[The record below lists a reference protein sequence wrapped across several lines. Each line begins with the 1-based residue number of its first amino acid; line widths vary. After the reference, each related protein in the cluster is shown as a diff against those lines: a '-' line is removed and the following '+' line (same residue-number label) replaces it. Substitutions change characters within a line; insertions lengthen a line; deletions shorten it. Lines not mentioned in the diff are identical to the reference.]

1 VKKRELVKQPGH
13 LLRMR
18 IRKKTSNIAIM
29 KKYSIIET
37 LQKVD
42 SEVEL
47 YGWVHSKRDHKKI
60 VFLDLRDR
68 TGLIQVVGNETFKE
82 LSHEDV
88 VKINGLVKKRPEKL
102 VNPNIKTG
110 TIELEAHSFEIL
122 GKAKTPPIPIDS
134 DGNEIEEDIR
144 LKYRYLD
151 LRRARLTNML
161 KLRSDYVYA
170 LREGLK
176 KT

>member
-1 VKKRELVKQPGH
+1 
-13 LLRMR
+13 
-18 IRKKTSNIAIM
+18 M

-82 LSHEDV
+82 LSPEDV
-88 VKINGLVKKRPEKL
+88 VKINGLVKK
-102 VNPNIKTG
+102 
-110 TIELEAHSFEIL
+110 ELS
-122 GKAKTPPIPIDS
+122 
-134 DGNEIEEDIR
+134 
-144 LKYRYLD
+144 
-151 LRRARLTNML
+151 
-161 KLRSDYVYA
+161 
-170 LREGLK
+170 
-176 KT
+176 